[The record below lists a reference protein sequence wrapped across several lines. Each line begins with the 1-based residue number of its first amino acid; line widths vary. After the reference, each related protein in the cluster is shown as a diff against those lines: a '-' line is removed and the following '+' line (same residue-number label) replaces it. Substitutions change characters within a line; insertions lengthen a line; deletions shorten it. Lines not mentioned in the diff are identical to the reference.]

1 MRSKYVKIS
10 LQESECFHY
19 LAKWR
24 TLPGSADVMGAKE
37 QQKYPAVAV
46 QTERESE
53 SVEPSPETLMAR
65 IALNMR

>member
-1 MRSKYVKIS
+1 MVE
-10 LQESECFHY
+10 ESSIWPRGPGEDGTGHSSSM
-19 LAKWR
+19 
-24 TLPGSADVMGAKE
+24 TLPRSADVMGAKE

>member
-1 MRSKYVKIS
+1 MNVFTILPNGGLS
-10 LQESECFHY
+10 LGRR
-19 LAKWR
+19 R
-24 TLPGSADVMGAKE
+24 TWDMGAKE